1 MFGSSKD
8 KTPIRTIDSAAAKQI
23 DTVIAEQCTLEGDLT
38 IKNSVKVDG
47 RIQGTLRAEGRAII
61 GETGVVK
68 GDVHAVD
75 LLVLGR
81 LEGNVHAQRLHLQ
94 ASAQIHGNIEAE
106 TLQVDPGARYQG
118 SVTMRDAGA
127 APAVLPFSPSAPRPT
142 KLRPRPPRL
151 EALPGRPP
159 ASIRCECGHCVR
171 TPARHGFCS
180 KLIGCRHQRAGNEQR
195 AYSRR
200 LSID

>member
-1 MFGSSKD
+1 MFGSSKQD
-8 KTPIRTIDSAAAKQI
+8 PHPHHRQRGGQADRHRDRRAVHARS
-23 DTVIAEQCTLEGDLT
+23 DLT
-38 IKNSVKVDG
+38 SKNSVKVDG

-127 APAVLPFSPSAPRPT
+127 APAVLPFSPSAPAAD
-142 KLRPRPPRL
+142 K
-151 EALPGRPP
+151 A
-159 ASIRCECGHCVR
+159 AS
-171 TPARHGFCS
+171 TPA
-180 KLIGCRHQRAGNEQR
+180 KA
-195 AYSRR
+195 
-200 LSID
+200 

>member
-1 MFGSSKD
+1 MFGSGKD
-8 KTPIRTIDSAAAKQI
+8 KSTTPAAHTAASSKQI
-23 DTVIAEQCTLEGDLT
+23 DTLIAEQCTLEGDLT
-38 IKNSVKVDG
+38 TQNSIKVDG

-81 LEGNVHAQRLHLQ
+81 LEGNVHAQRLHLH

-127 APAVLPFSPSAPRPT
+127 ASPAVLPFA
-142 KLRPRPPRL
+142 
-151 EALPGRPP
+151 PP
-159 ASIRCECGHCVR
+159 ADKAAKG
-171 TPARHGFCS
+171 
-180 KLIGCRHQRAGNEQR
+180 
-195 AYSRR
+195 
-200 LSID
+200 

>member
-38 IKNSVKVDG
+38 TKNSVKVDG

-106 TLQVDPGARYQG
+106 TLQVDPGAR
-118 SVTMRDAGA
+118 
-127 APAVLPFSPSAPRPT
+127 
-142 KLRPRPPRL
+142 
-151 EALPGRPP
+151 
-159 ASIRCECGHCVR
+159 
-171 TPARHGFCS
+171 
-180 KLIGCRHQRAGNEQR
+180 
-195 AYSRR
+195 
-200 LSID
+200 

>member
-1 MFGSSKD
+1 MFGPSKD
-8 KTPIRTIDSAAAKQI
+8 KTPIRTIDNPAAKQI
-23 DTVIAEQCTLEGDLT
+23 DTVIAEQYTLEGDLAT
-38 IKNSVKVDG
+38 KNSVKVDG
-47 RIQGTLRAEGRAII
+47 RIQGTLRAKGRAII

-106 TLQVDPGARYQG
+106 TLQVGPGARYQG

-127 APAVLPFSPSAPRPT
+127 APAVLPFSPPEPAAD
-142 KLRPRPPRL
+142 
-151 EALPGRPP
+151 EA
-159 ASIRCECGHCVR
+159 AS
-171 TPARHGFCS
+171 TPA
-180 KLIGCRHQRAGNEQR
+180 KA
-195 AYSRR
+195 
-200 LSID
+200 